1 MSHSP
6 TILFSYFKGNR
17 YSIHALAGALETHPR
32 LRDLTLEYPL
42 YPRDLVARAA
52 ELKRA
57 GQPVLIAVSLNSIQ
71 FVKTRE
77 WMGDLLKALEIE
89 GPSKRDFSDSGA
101 FLLAGGP
108 HPTADPRG
116 TLELGFHAVIAGEGE
131 AAFVELA
138 LRLVEG
144 REWRDVPGLLS
155 LSETGQLIPNAPG
168 SPIDLNAYPPFPT
181 QDGDRCGHIELT
193 RGCPFACAFCQ
204 ISKLHSTR
212 PRHRSPE
219 SVWRNMKVMR
229 KAGRTD
235 YRFITPNAFGYG
247 SPDGRQVNPD
257 AVRTLLHGAREI
269 AGAEGRLYFGS
280 FPSEVRPEHVNDE
293 MVGMVLEY
301 ATNTNLV
308 IGAQSGS
315 DRVLRLC
322 HRGHTVDEAR
332 RAATCIVR
340 NGLKANVDFIFG
352 LPGETEA
359 DQEATLDFIDEL
371 VALGA
376 RIHTHTF
383 LPIPQ
388 TRFAQSPPGKISPR
402 ILEALHT
409 RLVPS
414 GSAYG
419 NWREQEVIAAQIAQ
433 HRDTQT
439 TEQTLSQ

>member
-1 MSHSP
+1 MGPSP

-17 YSIHALAGALETHPR
+17 YSIHALAGALETHPK

-71 FVKTRE
+71 FVETRQ
-77 WMGDLLKALEIE
+77 WMWKLLEVLELDQTSA
-89 GPSKRDFSDSGA
+89 PDFAHSGV
-101 FLLAGGP
+101 FLVAGGP
-108 HPTADPRG
+108 HPTADPLG
-116 TLELGFHAVIAGEGE
+116 TLNLGFQAVIAGEGE
-131 AAFVELA
+131 AAFVDLV
-138 LRLVEG
+138 LRLVEN
-144 REWRDVPGLLS
+144 REWRDVPGMAS
-155 LSETGQLIPNAPG
+155 LDEKGQLRQNAGTP
-168 SPIDLNAYPPFPT
+168 PIDLNAYPPFPT
-181 QDGDRCGHIELT
+181 RDGNRCGHIELT

-204 ISKLHSTR
+204 ISKLHNTR

-219 SVWRNMKVMR
+219 SVWRNMEVMR

-247 SPDGRQVNPD
+247 SPDGRQLNPE

-269 AGAEGRLYFGS
+269 AGTEGRIYFGS

-293 MVGMVLEY
+293 MVAMVLEY

-332 RAATCIVR
+332 RAAACILR

-359 DQEATLDFIDEL
+359 DQEATLDFMDEL

-388 TRFAQSPPGKISPR
+388 TRFAHCPPGQITPR

-414 GSAYG
+414 GAAYG
-419 NWREQEVIAAQIAQ
+419 NWREQEVLAAQIAQ
-433 HRDTQT
+433 YRDTQT
-439 TEQTLSQ
+439 LGHSLP